1 VSIVAWLAR
10 PDGWSRRGEELGG
23 QRVYQM
29 FHVSLSI
36 SLNEID
42 DTVVKIIP
50 AALSASYT
58 M

>member
-1 VSIVAWLAR
+1 VAWLAR